1 MGILIRDILEDSVK
15 KFADIKAVKWLKK
28 KDILER
34 SYSELMDNVIA
45 IRKSLLAEGFKGK
58 HISLIGTSS
67 VEWIESYLAIITG
80 NTVAVPLDAGLPAED
95 LIDLINRSD
104 SEALFLS
111 PKNISLLEGILAECP
126 KLRKVWLLQEEEPD
140 SLYEK
145 TASLAGLKA
154 ASANSSTDADRR
166 LQMM

>member
-58 HISLIGTSS
+58 HISMIGTSS
-67 VEWIESYLAIITG
+67 VEWIEVIWL
-80 NTVAVPLDAGLPAED
+80 
-95 LIDLINRSD
+95 
-104 SEALFLS
+104 
-111 PKNISLLEGILAECP
+111 
-126 KLRKVWLLQEEEPD
+126 LLQEIQ
-140 SLYEK
+140 
-145 TASLAGLKA
+145 
-154 ASANSSTDADRR
+154 
-166 LQMM
+166 LQCHLMQDCQQKI

>member
-58 HISLIGTSS
+58 HNLSLCYTGGRNHISSPAGIGKAYGIDRKS
-67 VEWIESYLAIITG
+67 V
-80 NTVAVPLDAGLPAED
+80 V
-95 LIDLINRSD
+95 
-104 SEALFLS
+104 
-111 PKNISLLEGILAECP
+111 
-126 KLRKVWLLQEEEPD
+126 
-140 SLYEK
+140 
-145 TASLAGLKA
+145 
-154 ASANSSTDADRR
+154 
-166 LQMM
+166 